1 MLLLF
6 WTLYYLLDQSRIRN
20 IKEPTLLWCIPS
32 QMLLFSLYRSEFL
45 PYTIFFLKNIC
56 QHFLQSKSTRDSL
69 RFLIKK
75 NYLFLHPF
83 WRIISRIQHS
93 IWRFFFFSMQYFTT
107 ISFWLHGFCL
117 WFYLWY
123 LWPWIFFFCFGCS
136 QILEK
141 LPPTDFSRDF
151 SGRREIF
158 LSWSCKLQK
167 EMVSNDNGK
176 FMSKSSD

>member
-75 NYLFLHPF
+75 NYLFPHPF

-93 IWRFFFFSMQYFTT
+93 IWRFFFQCN
-107 ISFWLHGFCL
+107 ISLQSHFDCMVSVFDFIYGICGHE
-117 WFYLWY
+117 
-123 LWPWIFFFCFGCS
+123 FFFFV
-136 QILEK
+136 L
-141 LPPTDFSRDF
+141 D
-151 SGRREIF
+151 
-158 LSWSCKLQK
+158 
-167 EMVSNDNGK
+167 VVK
-176 FMSKSSD
+176 F